1 MVFKPGSTGIRQQ
14 TPVCQQS
21 ESCSPQ
27 QRERSWRRSLWD
39 ELTRTQNSNSDLGK
53 TLSRFP
59 TSVPLDPT
67 LGCHRGGICSWP
79 CHRPENSN
87 IKGIFFWFPIQK
99 KKKLKKIRKEK
110 KKKKDAFPQIF
121 RASGYLPT
129 SSRKLVGCHFTQ
141 LGTLW
146 SSSSRGADPAWN
158 EEGEGWDGWNNNCL
172 VSPQECRE

>member
-1 MVFKPGSTGIRQQ
+1 MVAFALGPVTGLKTQ
-14 TPVCQQS
+14 TLKGFFLVS
-21 ESCSPQ
+21 Y
-27 QRERSWRRSLWD
+27 
-39 ELTRTQNSNSDLGK
+39 
-53 TLSRFP
+53 
-59 TSVPLDPT
+59 
-67 LGCHRGGICSWP
+67 
-79 CHRPENSN
+79 PE
-87 IKGIFFWFPIQK
+87 
-99 KKKLKKIRKEK
+99 KKKLKKIRKE